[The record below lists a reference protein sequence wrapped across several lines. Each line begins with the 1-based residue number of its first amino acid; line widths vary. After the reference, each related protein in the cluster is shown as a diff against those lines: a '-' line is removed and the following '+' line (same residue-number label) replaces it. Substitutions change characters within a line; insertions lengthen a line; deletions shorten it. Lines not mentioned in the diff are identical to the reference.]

1 MIQFKNT
8 KTGLDI
14 EYSKGDTFVFNF
26 EADGSIPQGSSLRLQ
41 ISPNGNVN
49 DIIIEKFFELSDNKF
64 SVRLTE
70 AEIKL
75 LNIDEIYQYR
85 FTFLDAGGNKIT
97 NISGNL
103 IVKWGA

>member
-1 MIQFKNT
+1 MINFKNT

-14 EYSKGDTFVFNF
+14 EYTKGDTFSFNI
-26 EADGSIPQGSSLRLQ
+26 ECEDEIPEGSTMRLQ

-49 DIIIEKFFELSDNKF
+49 NIILYKNFNTNNNMF
-64 SVRLTE
+64 SVTLTQDE
-70 AEIKL
+70 TEL
-75 LNIDEIYQYR
+75 LNIDEVYQYR
-85 FTFLDAGGNKIT
+85 FTFIDIYGNIIT